1 MSGGGPVTRLRMP
14 KWGLSMTQGTVVRW
28 IAPEG
33 GEVAAGDEVVEVESE
48 KINNA
53 VEAPGSGVLRR
64 RVAQEGDLVPV
75 GGLLAVIAEPAVP
88 DEEIDAVVEQFQTAF
103 VPEREEA
110 AGPEPEVAEVAGRRL
125 QYLRAGEDAAEPLL
139 LLPGFG
145 GDLGNFLFNQEELS
159 RDRTV
164 YALDL
169 PGQGGSSKDV
179 GSGDLAFFVAA
190 VTGLMDRLGIE
201 RAHLAGHSMGG
212 LIAAGVALEQPRR
225 VASLSLIASAGL
237 GEEINGDYLE
247 GFVAASRRRDM
258 QGVLALLFADPAL
271 VTRQLVEDV
280 LRLKRLDGVEE
291 ALRAVQSS
299 LFPGGR
305 QATIL
310 DLEPLQIPILAVWGA
325 EDRIIPAAHAGH
337 LPAGARV
344 EVLAGAGHMPHMEEA
359 GRVNRILAEWLQRA
373 AR

>member
-1 MSGGGPVTRLRMP
+1 MSGGPRVTRLRMP

-33 GEVAAGDEVVEVESE
+33 GEVASGDEVVEVESE

-53 VEAPGSGVLRR
+53 VEATGAGVLRR
-64 RVAQEGDLVPV
+64 RVAADGDVVPV
-75 GGLLAVIAEPAVP
+75 GGLLGVIADASVP
-88 DEEIDAVVEQFQTAF
+88 DEEIDAVVEQFQTTF
-103 VPEREEA
+103 VAESEEV
-110 AGPEPEVAEVAGRRL
+110 AGPEPETAEVQGRRL
-125 QYLRAGEDAAEPLL
+125 QYLRLGETPGEPLL

-159 RDRTV
+159 RDRPV

-179 GSGDLAFFVAA
+179 DGGDLSFFVSV
-190 VTGLMDRLGIE
+190 VTGLLDRLGIE
-201 RAHLAGHSMGG
+201 RTHLAGHSMGG
-212 LIAAGVALEQPRR
+212 LIAAGVALQHPDR
-225 VASLSLIASAGL
+225 VASLALIASAGL

-247 GFVAASRRRDM
+247 GFIAADRRRDM
-258 QGVLALLFADPAL
+258 QRVLGLLFANPAL

-280 LRLKRLDGVEE
+280 LRLKRLDGVEDG
-291 ALRAVQSS
+291 LRAVQAA
-299 LFPGGR
+299 LFGGGR
-305 QATIL
+305 QTVVL
-310 DLEPLQIPILAVWGA
+310 DLEPLQMPILAFWGA
-325 EDRIIPAAHAGH
+325 EDRIIPAAHAEH

-344 EVLAGAGHMPHMEEA
+344 EIVGGAGHMPHMEEA
-359 GRVNRILAEWLQRA
+359 GNVNRILSEWLRQA

>member
-1 MSGGGPVTRLRMP
+1 MSAPPLTHLRMP

-33 GEVAAGDEVVEVESE
+33 GEVASGDEVVEVESE

-53 VEAPGSGVLRR
+53 VEAPGAGVLR

-75 GGLLAVIAEPAVP
+75 GGLLAVIADPAVP
-88 DEEIDAVVEQFQTAF
+88 AEEIDSVVAQFQTTF
-103 VPEREEA
+103 VPESIEA
-110 AGPEPEVAEVAGRRL
+110 AGPEPETVEVAGRRV
-125 QYLRAGEDAAEPLL
+125 QYLRVGEAAGEPLL

-159 RDRTV
+159 RDRPV

-169 PGQGGSSKDV
+169 PGQGGSTKDV
-179 GSGDLAFFVAA
+179 DRGDLPFFVAA
-190 VTGLMDRLGIE
+190 VRGLMDGLGID

-212 LIAAGVALEQPRR
+212 LIAAGLALEHPQR
-225 VASLSLIASAGL
+225 VASLTLIASAGL

-247 GFVAASRRRDM
+247 GFIAANRRRDL

-271 VTRQLVEDV
+271 VTRRLVEDV

-291 ALRAVQSS
+291 GLRTVQTT
-299 LFPGGR
+299 LFPGGT
-305 QATIL
+305 QATVL
-310 DLEPLQIPILAVWGA
+310 DLDALQTPILAIWGA
-325 EDRIIPAAHAGH
+325 QDRIIPAAHAER
-337 LPAGARV
+337 LPPGARV
-344 EVLAGAGHMPHMEEA
+344 EVLAGVGHMPHMEEA
-359 GRVNRILAEWLQRA
+359 GRVNRILSEWLDQA
-373 AR
+373 KG